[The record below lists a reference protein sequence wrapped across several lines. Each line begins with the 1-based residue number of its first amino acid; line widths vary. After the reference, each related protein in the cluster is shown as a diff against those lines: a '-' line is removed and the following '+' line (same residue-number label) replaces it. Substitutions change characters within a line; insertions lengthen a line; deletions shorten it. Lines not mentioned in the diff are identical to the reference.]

1 MSVSQATAVE
11 KHNEKLL
18 EENFYNDNDL
28 PNNDGTNTCSYLSLG
43 VMDHFIS
50 DSYRKLEERKFVK
63 DFQNIIE
70 EFPKKFNPFRNVKSM
85 PDVYITY
92 NLLSNNNLLKN
103 IFEFIECFV
112 YNYAIYSYKLTNGFL
127 EGWKV

>member
-11 KHNEKLL
+11 KHDEKLL

>member
-1 MSVSQATAVE
+1 
-11 KHNEKLL
+11 
-18 EENFYNDNDL
+18 
-28 PNNDGTNTCSYLSLG
+28 
-43 VMDHFIS
+43 MDHFIS